1 MTKLQ
6 SSCSCPEQ
14 SQSLLPPVNSFL
26 RWSLH
31 LPLSPVFRKEVFPVI
46 WVLLSLLI
54 TLPFYSSSSSTRA
67 TWMHPQVLWTQSY
80 GYKMTF
86 SHSVKMH
93 STLRE
98 MKIYRLSLTCFQC
111 RMTYHLL
118 IPGNSPAVVF
128 PPSFMFCL
136 FQTASLNDSMLN
148 CNFLLQASVIFT
160 KRGSTKAFLIMD
172 LKFYFLPVGWVF
184 IWFGVLSPAIASVM

>member
-1 MTKLQ
+1 MVSPLA
-6 SSCSCPEQ
+6 
-14 SQSLLPPVNSFL
+14 
-26 RWSLH
+26 
-31 LPLSPVFRKEVFPVI
+31 PLSSFQDGGFPCN
-46 WVLLSLLI
+46 LSSLSLLI
-54 TLPFYSSSSSTRA
+54 TLPFYSSSSSTRT
-67 TWMHPQVLWTQSY
+67 TWMHTQVLWTQPC

-86 SHSVKMH
+86 LHSVKMH

-98 MKIYRLSLTCFQC
+98 MKICRLSLTCFQC

-136 FQTASLNDSMLN
+136 LQTASLDDSMLN
-148 CNFLLQASVIFT
+148 CNFLLQASVIF
-160 KRGSTKAFLIMD
+160 KKCGSTKALLIMD

-184 IWFGVLSPAIASVM
+184 IWFGVLSPTIASVR